1 MSENAKRDY
10 KSTIQLPDT
19 AFPMK
24 ADLASREPLA
34 LQNWEAQDWYFAIQR
49 ATVGR
54 KKFVLHDGPPY
65 ANGDIHI
72 GHAVNKILKDTVI
85 KAKLLSGFAAPYVPG
100 WDCHGLPI
108 EVAVEKK
115 VGKVGSKI
123 DAKTFRAEC
132 RTYAAQQID
141 NQRRDFKRLGVLG
154 DWENPYRTMDFKYEA
169 DQVRALA
176 KIYANGHIVQ
186 GKKPVNWCFD
196 CQSSLAEA
204 EVEYADKLDPA
215 IDVRFK
221 IADTQKLAQAFGLA
235 QAPTDAYA
243 VIWTTT
249 PWTLPS
255 NQAIALHPEIQYAL
269 VHTEKGHLIL
279 AEALVDACLKRFK
292 LEGQVLATC
301 VGAKLERC
309 DALHPFYDRPSLLI
323 VGTHVTAEDGT
334 GLVHTSPAYGV
345 EDFNALKPYT
355 SEVLNPVQSF
365 GKFETSLPIFG
376 GMSTKEA
383 NPKIVELLNERG
395 ALLASR
401 EYNHSVAHCWRHKT
415 ATIFRA
421 APQWFISM
429 EKAGLRARAME
440 EIKAVKWIPGW
451 GEERIR
457 GMIDN
462 RPDWCISR
470 QRTWGVPIAIFIDKE
485 TQVPHPR
492 TVGLM
497 EAVAVRMEKT
507 GVDAWF
513 DLSAEELL
521 GNEASQYQKVT
532 DILDVWFDSGV
543 SHSCVLD
550 ARPELGGAPAD
561 LYLEGSD
568 QHRGWFQSSL
578 CASVAMHGR
587 APYRQVLTHG
597 FTVDQHGKKMS
608 KSLGNTVEP
617 QKVIN
622 ALGAD
627 VLRLWIMA
635 TDYSAEMRV
644 ADEIL
649 KRVAESYRRIRNTS
663 RYLLANLDGFDPAH
677 CVAHAQLLP
686 IDQWIID
693 QAFQLQQ
700 QITAAYDS
708 YQFHV
713 VYQLLHEFC
722 SVKLGSLYLDVLKD
736 RMYTLKSDSY
746 ARLSGQTAM
755 YHVMHALVRWMAP
768 SLSFT
773 AEEIWQLLPGSN
785 KASIFTHTWYDQ
797 LQAMPVDAKL
807 SAASFQVLMEVR
819 DASTKALE
827 PLRAAK
833 TIGSSLD
840 AELVIYADST
850 VSAAIA
856 PALSELRFF
865 LLTSN
870 ASFSAFANAPVD
882 LVRIQTSVGE
892 LAVSATVSAQAKC
905 VRCWHHRGDVGSIT
919 AHPELCAR
927 CVDNVDGTG
936 ELREC
941 F

>member
-1 MSENAKRDY
+1 MTETTKRDY

-24 ADLASREPLA
+24 ADLATREPIA
-34 LQNWEAQDWYFAIQR
+34 LKNWDANDWYFSIQR
-49 ATVGR
+49 ATADR

-85 KAKLLSGFAAPYVPG
+85 KSKLLSGFAAPYVPG

-115 VGKVGSKI
+115 VGKVGAKI
-123 DAKTFRAEC
+123 DAKAFRAEC
-132 RTYAAQQID
+132 RKYANEQIAK
-141 NQRRDFKRLGVLG
+141 QRVDFKRLGVLG

-176 KIYANGHIVQ
+176 KIYANGHVVQ
-186 GKKPVNWCFD
+186 GEKPVNWCFD
-196 CQSSLAEA
+196 CQSALAEA
-204 EVEYADKLDPA
+204 EVEYDDKLDPA

-221 IADTQKLAQAFGLA
+221 FTDNAKVAKAFGLSEL
-235 QAPTDAYA
+235 TNDCYA

-255 NQAIALHPEIQYAL
+255 NQAIAVHPELSYAL
-269 VHTEKGHLIL
+269 VRTDRGHLVL
-279 AEALVDACLKRFK
+279 AEALVERCLKRYK
-292 LEGQVLATC
+292 IEGEVIATC
-301 VGAKLERC
+301 LGAALERC
-309 DALHPFYDRPSLLI
+309 DAIHPFYDRASLLI

-355 SEVLNPVQSF
+355 KEVLNPVQSY
-365 GKFETSLPIFG
+365 GKYETSLPLFG
-376 GMSTKEA
+376 GLSIKEA
-383 NPKIVELLNERG
+383 NPKIVELIKDNG
-395 ALLASR
+395 ALLHHF
-401 EYNHSVAHCWRHKT
+401 EYSHSVAHCWRHKT
-415 ATIFRA
+415 PTIYRA

-429 EKAGLRARAME
+429 DQVGLRARALE
-440 EIKAVKWIPGW
+440 EIKSVKWIPGW

-457 GMIDN
+457 GMIEN

-470 QRTWGVPIAIFIDKE
+470 QRTWGVPIAIFIHKE
-485 TQVPHPR
+485 TNKPHPR
-492 TVGLM
+492 TVELM
-497 EAVAVRMEKT
+497 EAVAQRMEQT
-507 GVDAWF
+507 GIDAWF
-513 DLSAEELL
+513 DLAVEDLL
-521 GNEASQYQKVT
+521 GAEAADYRKVL

-543 SHSCVLD
+543 SHSCVVD
-550 ARPELGGAPAD
+550 ARPELGDTPAD

-578 CASVAMHGR
+578 CASVAMHAR

-597 FTVDQHGKKMS
+597 FTVDQFGKKMS
-608 KSLGNTVEP
+608 KSLGNVVEP

-622 ALGAD
+622 AMGAD

-663 RYLLANLDGFDPAH
+663 RYLLANLDGFDPTA
-677 CVAHAQLLP
+677 CLDFDKLLP
-686 IDQWIID
+686 LDQWIID
-693 QAFQLQQ
+693 QAHHVQQ
-700 QITAAYDS
+700 QIIAAYDS

-713 VYQLLHEFC
+713 VYQLMHEFC

-736 RMYTLKSDSY
+736 RMYTLKPDSH

-755 YHVMHALVRWMAP
+755 FHVMHALVRWMAP

-773 AEEIWQLLPGSN
+773 AEEIWQHLPGSD
-785 KASIFTHTWYDQ
+785 KKSIFAHTWYTK
-797 LQAMPVDAKL
+797 LQVLPANAKL
-807 SAASFQVLMEVR
+807 SSAQFHALMDAR
-819 DASTKALE
+819 DACTKALE
-827 PLRAAK
+827 PLRSAK
-833 TIGSSLD
+833 AIGSSLD
-840 AELVIYADST
+840 AEVQVYADANAQT
-850 VSAAIA
+850 ALKDAAD
-856 PALSELRFF
+856 ELRFF
-865 LLTSN
+865 LLTSD
-870 ASFSAFANAPVD
+870 AKILPLQNAPAD
-882 LVRIQTSVGE
+882 LVRIQTTAGE
-892 LAVSATVSAQAKC
+892 IAVSASVSTNAKC
-905 VRCWHHRGDVGSIT
+905 VRCWHHRADVGT
-919 AHPELCAR
+919 VAAHPELCTR
-927 CVDNVDGTG
+927 CVENVDGKG
-936 ELREC
+936 ETRVY